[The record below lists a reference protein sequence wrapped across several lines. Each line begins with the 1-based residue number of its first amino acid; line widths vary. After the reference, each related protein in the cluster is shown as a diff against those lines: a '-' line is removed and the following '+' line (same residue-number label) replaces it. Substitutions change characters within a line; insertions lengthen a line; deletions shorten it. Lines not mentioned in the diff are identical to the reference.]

1 MTRTATPSKTA
12 DLMMLLHVASHALET
27 ELAARLAELGITPRG
42 RCVLAAA
49 AAAELT
55 QTELAERCN
64 LDKTTMVVTM
74 DTLERAGLAERRTS
88 AADRR
93 ARIIAVTGAGR
104 RMVDETERVVREIYE
119 DVLHSLP
126 GNESDAFVNALTQL
140 AYGRLG
146 QPTQCEK
153 PPRRRAIKAPKTVS

>member
-1 MTRTATPSKTA
+1 MTA

-49 AAAELT
+49 AGGELT

-74 DTLERAGLAERRTS
+74 DTLEKAGLAERRIS
-88 AADRR
+88 SADRR
-93 ARIIAVTGAGR
+93 ARIIAVTDAGR
-104 RMVDETERVVREIYE
+104 RLVDESERVVAGIYD
-119 DVLHSLP
+119 DVLKSLP
-126 GNESDAFVNALTQL
+126 RNEGDAFISALNQL
-140 AYGRLG
+140 ATGRLG
-146 QPTQCEK
+146 QPTPCEK
-153 PPRRRAIKAPKTVS
+153 PPRRRAVKPPVIVR

>member
-1 MTRTATPSKTA
+1 MTQTATPSKTA

-27 ELAARLAELGITPRG
+27 ELAARLAELGISPRG

-49 AAAELT
+49 AGGELT

-74 DTLERAGLAERRTS
+74 DTLERAGLAERRAS

-93 ARIIAVTGAGR
+93 ARIIAITEAGR
-104 RMVDETERVVREIYE
+104 RMVGQTERVVQEIYD
-119 DVLHSLP
+119 DVLKSLP
-126 GNESDAFVNALTQL
+126 DNESEAFLSALRQL
-140 AYGRLG
+140 ASGRLG
-146 QPTQCEK
+146 QPMPCEK
-153 PPRRRAIKAPKTVS
+153 PPRRRAVKPPKTAR